1 MSPLDSRCLEQF
13 SAWLGSLSADA
24 RALCQLLEEGSVP
37 ELRRGAAIALNYLFK
52 SIDLIPDGLEDLGYL
67 DDAFV
72 FRVAVARA
80 AASGVRLEPGGV
92 AERLAGDVALIREFM
107 GADFERLESYVDGL
121 GARAVRGRSI
131 DDVLANSETRA
142 GFLREVHDWASS
154 FESPSFLR
162 DTKSLVKLRSFF
174 ATRLAAAV

>member
-13 SAWLGSLSADA
+13 SAWLRSLSADA
-24 RALCQLLEEGSVP
+24 RALCELLEGDVP
-37 ELRRGAAIALNYLFK
+37 GALRRGAAIALNYLFK

-72 FRVAVARA
+72 FRVSIAEAAR
-80 AASGVRLEPGGV
+80 SGAGLEAGSA

-107 GADFERLESYVDGL
+107 GADFARLEGYVAAL
-121 GARAVRGRSI
+121 GGRAVRGRSV
-131 DDVLANSETRA
+131 DDVLANAESRA
-142 GFLREVHDWASS
+142 GLLRDVRDWAAS

-162 DTKSLVKLRSFF
+162 DAKSLVKLRSFLV
-174 ATRLAAAV
+174 TRLA